1 MSGRAFIT
9 GVTVARESILVDRRV
24 QKGKFEAK
32 ILDKL
37 LGAKFTSPAA
47 KIVTNMKSIP
57 TSQVLLVSA
66 LLLFSANGQEPLQFH
81 YSTSVTGSLNL
92 AVRDGPS
99 VASYN
104 ISFGQMEADVFLD
117 PTAGTVRQVG
127 SVQITPAVGTLDLSQ
142 TKTVPGVFPNP
153 PSSIYGELKVTLG
166 ISGGALNFDTGP
178 RPVWWNPILE
188 LYEID
193 SREGIFLD
201 DIPIAGN
208 YELVTGDK
216 TYSGSFTYDL
226 IRLFGGAYVYRKVK
240 TDNYPHS
247 LTLSDMG
254 QEGGLAYPGALF
266 NYQANT
272 ATLAEFTADNGY
284 KVTLTPEL
292 SFFNWQGAPV
302 VALAVPVPE
311 PKSLAYIAMAA
322 LIFGSFAVMRRPK

>member
-1 MSGRAFIT
+1 MKFNPVYLAPIVIT
-9 GVTVARESILVDRRV
+9 LLPFSVD
-24 QKGKFEAK
+24 
-32 ILDKL
+32 
-37 LGAKFTSPAA
+37 
-47 KIVTNMKSIP
+47 
-57 TSQVLLVSA
+57 
-66 LLLFSANGQEPLQFH
+66 GQQPLQFH

-178 RPVWWNPILE
+178 VPVRWNPILE
-188 LYEID
+188 LYELDPLWD
-193 SREGIFLD
+193 SLYLNN
-201 DIPIAGN
+201 IPIAGN

-226 IRLFGGAYVYRKVK
+226 VRALGGAYVYRKVE

-247 LTLSDMG
+247 LTLSDIG
-254 QEGGLAYPGALF
+254 QEGGMFRFEAS
-266 NYQANT
+266 

-284 KVTLTPEL
+284 KVTLTPEP
-292 SFFNWQGAPV
+292 SNFNWQGAPV

-311 PKSLAYIAMAA
+311 PKSVAYIAMAA
-322 LIFGSFAVMRRPK
+322 LIFYGLAVMRRSKNNFTH